1 MRLRQPLFRAWI
13 SWPVPAAYCLTYW
26 ITPPLMGSAKV
37 FLRLSYRANA
47 ETDDHSTQPKD
58 SECNFP
64 RFDSGDDCHTGYQ
77 QKNPV
82 HSLLDRIWGR
92 FRAGEFAS
100 RVCLAPV
107 FTMLWKISRRRC
119 DQTDRTRFLSFASV
133 SSVQSLGVSNLR
145 EPEKPRKKSPIAPN
159 QKGGPS
165 WQILGT

>member
-1 MRLRQPLFRAWI
+1 MDILACASGVLLDVLDHSPL
-13 SWPVPAAYCLTYW
+13 V
-26 ITPPLMGSAKV
+26 GSEKV
-37 FLRLSYRANA
+37 FLRLAYRANA
-47 ETDDHSTQPKD
+47 EADDHSTQPKD